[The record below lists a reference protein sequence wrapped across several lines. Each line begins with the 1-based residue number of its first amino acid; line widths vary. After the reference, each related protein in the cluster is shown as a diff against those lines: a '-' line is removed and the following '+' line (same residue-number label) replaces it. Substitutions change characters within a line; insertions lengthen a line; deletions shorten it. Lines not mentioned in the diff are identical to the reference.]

1 VRKLATLLS
10 TQIPYFQRNMFKTKI
25 YFLASILTAAV
36 ICSPLLGQTVNPY
49 QSRNQH
55 FGVSGGNANDIG
67 HAFCCGGTLGSLLTD
82 GTTQYIL
89 SNNHVLARQDQA
101 AVGEDISQPGLIDN
115 HCQPA
120 TIVADYTAAPPLG
133 SNVDAAIAQ
142 LIPGQMDSTGFIE
155 GIGTISSTVAAPAVG
170 LAVIKSGRTTGT
182 TTGSIA
188 SVNTSVKVQYQ
199 VGCAEGKKYFI
210 NYTNQVLINSTTFSA
225 GGDSGS
231 LIVSNDTNFNPVA
244 LLFAGSSSTTIA
256 NPVGEVL
263 TKVGTAL
270 GKSVSFVGGH
280 GGGPGHGKPNSG
292 NRIVGLPDQAVEHAS
307 RVLEQNRHDLMSKS
321 GVLGVGLGGADNAN
335 SQAAI
340 MVYVD
345 KTNSNKPQLADQID
359 NVRLKVLLTD
369 PFIAF

>member
-1 VRKLATLLS
+1 
-10 TQIPYFQRNMFKTKI
+10 
-25 YFLASILTAAV
+25 
-36 ICSPLLGQTVNPY
+36 
-49 QSRNQH
+49 
-55 FGVSGGNANDIG
+55 
-67 HAFCCGGTLGSLLTD
+67 
-82 GTTQYIL
+82 
-89 SNNHVLARQDQA
+89 
-101 AVGEDISQPGLIDN
+101 LIDN

-120 TIVADYTAAPPLG
+120 TIVADFTAAPPLG

-188 SVNTSVKVQYQ
+188 STATSVKVQYQ
-199 VGCAEGKKYFI
+199 IGCGEGKNYFI

-231 LIVSNDTNFNPVA
+231 LIVTNDGNFNPVA

-256 NPVGEVL
+256 NPIGEVL

-270 GKSVSFVGGH
+270 GKSVSFVGG
-280 GGGPGHGKPNSG
+280 GGHGHGKPNSG
-292 NRIVGLPDQAVEHAS
+292 NRILGLPDQAVEHAR
-307 RVLEQNRHDLMSKS
+307 RVLEQNRHELMTKPA
-321 GVLGVGLGGADNAN
+321 VLGVGLGAADDAN

-340 MVYVD
+340 VVYID
-345 KTNSNKPQLADQID
+345 KTNPNRLQLSPQID
-359 NVRLKVLLTD
+359 NVRLKTVLTD
-369 PFIAF
+369 PFVASFYSHQPAQAKKAEQSDPAVVVMIIPVSPTSIVGRNGR

>member
-1 VRKLATLLS
+1 
-10 TQIPYFQRNMFKTKI
+10 MFKTKI
-25 YFLASILTAAV
+25 YFLASILTTAV

-55 FGVSGGNANDIG
+55 FGVSGSNANDIG

-89 SNNHVLARQDQA
+89 SNNHILARQDQA
-101 AVGEDISQPGLIDN
+101 APGEDISQPGLIDN

-120 TIVADYTAAPPLG
+120 TIVANYTAAPPLG

-188 SVNTSVKVQYQ
+188 SINTSVKVQYQ
-199 VGCAEGKKYFI
+199 VGCGEGKNYFV

-231 LIVSNDTNFNPVA
+231 LIVSNDSNFNPVA

-256 NPVGEVL
+256 NPIGEVL
-263 TKVGTAL
+263 TKVGTTL
-270 GKSVSFVGGH
+270 GKSVSFVGG
-280 GGGPGHGKPNSG
+280 GGGGGHGKPKSG
-292 NRIVGLPDQAVEHAS
+292 SNRILGLPDQAVEHAS
-307 RVLEQNRHDLMSKS
+307 RVLEQNRHDLMSKPA
-321 GVLGVGLGGADNAN
+321 VLGVGLGAAHDAN

-340 MVYVD
+340 VVYID
-345 KTNSNKPQLADQID
+345 KTNSSKPQLADQID
-359 NVRLKVLLTD
+359 SVPVRATLTD

>member
-1 VRKLATLLS
+1 
-10 TQIPYFQRNMFKTKI
+10 MFKTKVCFLTS
-25 YFLASILTAAV
+25 FLATAL

-82 GTTQYIL
+82 GATQYIL
-89 SNNHVLARQDQA
+89 SNNHILARSDQA
-101 AVGEDISQPGLIDN
+101 APGEDISQPGLIDN
-115 HCQPA
+115 GCRPA

-188 SVNTSVKVQYQ
+188 TINASVKVQYQ
-199 VGCAEGKKYFI
+199 VGCFEGKKFFV
-210 NYTNQVLINSTTFSA
+210 NYTNQMLINRTNFSA

-244 LLFAGSSSTTIA
+244 LLYAGSSSATAA
-256 NPVGEVL
+256 NPIGEVL

-270 GKSVSFVGGH
+270 GKSVSFVGG
-280 GGGPGHGKPNSG
+280 GGGGRGNGKPNAGS
-292 NRIVGLPDQAVEHAS
+292 NRILGLPDQAVEHAK
-307 RVLEQNRHDLMSKS
+307 RVLEQNRHDLMSKPA
-321 GVLGVGLGGADNAN
+321 VLGVGLGAADDAN

-340 MVYVD
+340 VVYVD
-345 KTNSNKPQLADQID
+345 KTNSNRPQLPDQID
-359 NVRLKVLLTD
+359 SVRVKVVLTD